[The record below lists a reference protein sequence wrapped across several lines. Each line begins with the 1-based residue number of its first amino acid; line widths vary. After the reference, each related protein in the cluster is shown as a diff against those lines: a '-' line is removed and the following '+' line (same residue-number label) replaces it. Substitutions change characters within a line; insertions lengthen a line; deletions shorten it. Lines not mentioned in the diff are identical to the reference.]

1 MTSHE
6 RHDPRSVGS
15 LWRASRKYLAF
26 VRLGF
31 AGARAEP
38 AELYARVLFLLIILG
53 VFASLWRAVATTGA
67 NVGGDANTFVWYLAM
82 TEWVLMSAPH
92 IHFRIEDDVRRGDVA
107 YQIVRPA
114 SYLGAHFAEGVGA
127 LGARA
132 PVMLTGACVGAW
144 MFGGAPRHPA
154 AIGRAVLFGCAA
166 ALVITGYNVVLGLA
180 AFWLGDIAPV
190 YWIWQKLTFVL
201 GGLLLPLTLYP
212 QLVISIARL
221 TPFSA
226 VLAGPASFVLDRSF
240 FSAGTLAVALT
251 GWAVVA
257 AIIAA
262 LTFRSI
268 ARRLQLNGG

>member
-1 MTSHE
+1 M
-6 RHDPRSVGS
+6 
-15 LWRASRKYLAF
+15 RKYFAF

-38 AELYARVLFLLIILG
+38 MELYARVLFLLLILG
-53 VFASLWRAVATTGA
+53 VFSALWRAVAASAG
-67 NVGGDANTFVWYLAM
+67 GGDLGGDPKTFVWYLAV

-127 LGARA
+127 FGARA
-132 PVMLTGACVGAW
+132 PVMLVGACAGAW
-144 MFGGAPRHPA
+144 MFAGAPAHPWTLA
-154 AIGRAVLFGCAA
+154 RAFTFGCVAS
-166 ALVITGYNVVLGLA
+166 LVFTGYNVVLGLT

-201 GGLLLPLTLYP
+201 GGLLLPLTVYP
-212 QLVISIARL
+212 DWVIRIARA

-226 VLAGPASFVLDRSF
+226 VLAGPASFVLDRSIF
-240 FSAGTLAVALT
+240 GGGVLAAALA
-251 GWAVVA
+251 GWALLAGV
-257 AIIAA
+257 IATTA
-262 LTFRSI
+262 FRTI
-268 ARRLQLNGG
+268 TKRLQLNGG

>member
-1 MTSHE
+1 MT
-6 RHDPRSVGS
+6 
-15 LWRASRKYLAF
+15 RKYLAF
-26 VRLGF
+26 IRVGF
-31 AGARAEP
+31 ARARAEP
-38 AELYARVLFLLIILG
+38 AEHYARVLFLIVILG
-53 VFASLWRAVATTGA
+53 IFSSLWRAVAATGA
-67 NVGGDANTFVWYLAM
+67 NVGGDPHTFVWYLAM

-127 LGARA
+127 LVARA
-132 PVMLTGACVGAW
+132 PVLLAGAFVGAW
-144 MFGGAPRHPA
+144 MFGGAPAHPLSIVR
-154 AIGRAVLFGCAA
+154 AIAFGCVAS
-166 ALVITGYNVVLGLA
+166 LVLMGYNVALGLT

-212 QLVISIARL
+212 DLVIRVARL

-226 VLAGPASFVLDRSF
+226 ILAGPASFVLDRPLF
-240 FSAGTLAVALT
+240 GAGVLVLALV
-251 GWAVVA
+251 GWGGVA
-257 AIIAA
+257 ALVAVM
-262 LTFRSI
+262 TFGTI